1 MNTIHDMGGMDGF
14 GPIEPEENEPVFHQR
29 WEGRVYA
36 LMRAVGPWGRGR
48 EWPSFRF
55 TLETIPPVE
64 YLSLSYYERWFRM
77 MTTRLLVSGLIS
89 ETETGDG
96 LSGSGGAPAGDA
108 PGVEQRCAG
117 SRTPRH
123 GRIRPLRTERPGTR
137 AQPPPAR
144 PHPAAALRAR
154 ESGNGRRGSRRLR
167 AAGHR
172 RGRAAS
178 PRPPRPQHVYS
189 VRFEAQ
195 ELWGERAA
203 AGDTVYVD
211 LWEDY
216 LEPA

>member
-14 GPIEPEENEPVFHQR
+14 GPIEPEENEPVFHHR

-48 EWPSFRF
+48 EWPPFRF

-89 ETETGDG
+89 ETELETGYPD
-96 LSGSGGAPAGDA
+96 
-108 PGVEQRCAG
+108 PG
-117 SRTPRH
+117 TPRPEMLPGSNSGALGAGLLDS
-123 GRIRPLRTERPGTR
+123 GRTRPLRTERPGPR

-154 ESGNGRRGSRRLR
+154 EGGNRRGGLRRVR
-167 AAGHR
+167 APGHR
-172 RGRAAS
+172 RGRAPS
-178 PRPPRPQHVYS
+178 R
-189 VRFEAQ
+189 
-195 ELWGERAA
+195 
-203 AGDTVYVD
+203 
-211 LWEDY
+211 
-216 LEPA
+216 